1 MSATPPNIR
10 VILNFEK
17 IREPLGFVH
26 LVVKFLIDAYFLFI
40 RIGDVEDDKV
50 QDFLHLFLR
59 GRFRILGLV
68 VLSPLRL
75 MSQGT
80 CNCYKMDEIMYVL
93 LTPII
98 GLLSR
103 PIEEAPGLLPVTRIP
118 YLTEIVLLPLL
129 VILHPL
135 LLPLL
140 LGAVGHHGG

>member
-75 MSQGT
+75 MSQGS
-80 CNCYKMDEIMYVL
+80 CNCYKVEKMMIIMNVS
-93 LTPII
+93 LTLII
-98 GLLSR
+98 GSCH
-103 PIEEAPGLLPVTRIP
+103 PGLPVTKIP